1 MHWKQKQ
8 LVFELDVCAIGT
20 QRLDIVNAVAFRYK
34 YVPQDA
40 GLSRCLIQLQHQ
52 VNKHLLLESEH
63 ANMQWKQKQLVFLN
77 TTLSARCAVVFLNI
91 TFPEVRAVLLLS
103 TTLSQRGAV
112 VFLNATEIYPSQ
124 PHAPP

>member
-1 MHWKQKQ
+1 MHWKQKH

-34 YVPQDA
+34 YVSQDA
-40 GLSRCLIQLQHQ
+40 GLSRCLIQPQHQ
-52 VNKHLLLESEH
+52 VNKNLFLESEH
-63 ANMQWKQKQLVFLN
+63 AVETK
-77 TTLSARCAVVFLNI
+77 AVGVSKHNPFGQVCCSILNI

-103 TTLSQRGAV
+103 TTLLQRCAV
-112 VFLNATEIYPSQ
+112 VFLNATEIYPSL

>member
-40 GLSRCLIQLQHQ
+40 GLSRCLIQPQRQ
-52 VNKHLLLESEH
+52 VHKNLVLEIEH
-63 ANMQWKQKQLVFLN
+63 AWKQKQLVFLN
-77 TTLSARCAVVFLNI
+77 TTLSARCAVVF
-91 TFPEVRAVLLLS
+91 
-103 TTLSQRGAV
+103 
-112 VFLNATEIYPSQ
+112 
-124 PHAPP
+124 

>member
-40 GLSRCLIQLQHQ
+40 GLSRCLIQPQCQ
-52 VNKHLLLESEH
+52 VHKNLVLE
-63 ANMQWKQKQLVFLN
+63 LVFLN

-103 TTLSQRGAV
+103 TTLSQRCAV
-112 VFLNATEIYPSQ
+112 VFLNAIAIYPRQ
-124 PHAPP
+124 PHAHP